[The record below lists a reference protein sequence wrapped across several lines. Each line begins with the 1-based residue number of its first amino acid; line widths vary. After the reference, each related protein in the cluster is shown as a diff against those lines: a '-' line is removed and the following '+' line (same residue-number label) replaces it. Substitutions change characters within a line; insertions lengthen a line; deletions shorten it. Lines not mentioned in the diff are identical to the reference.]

1 MLSRPPVSELKKM
14 TVRERKILGMQLA
27 KQAFDLAVKNDKI
40 VRIPFAN
47 NKKPAEAGFFIPV
60 EINPTKHQTDRSRQH
75 FSCRVL
81 LASL

>member
-47 NKKPAEAGFFIPV
+47 NKNPPKRVFLYLWKSIPPNIKQIAHDNIFHAV
-60 EINPTKHQTDRSRQH
+60 C
-75 FSCRVL
+75 F
-81 LASL
+81 